1 MNRRLLVM
9 MMKRR
14 TGGVR
19 LRSQD
24 HHPGEAGASVTPT
37 VHLITTRGMI
47 MMIDICYFK
56 NIFSF
61 YWSNEPR
68 LKEIKRMV
76 KSHDDCRA
84 HYNESL
90 GVSSY
95 IAKQRMTKLC
105 IYQEREIDVGAEYK
119 MISETEFQFI
129 DKKQEFYTQKQ
140 TQPSVGDSGAPVFS
154 FLGRFLTD
162 LR

>member
-1 MNRRLLVM
+1 
-9 MMKRR
+9 
-14 TGGVR
+14 
-19 LRSQD
+19 
-24 HHPGEAGASVTPT
+24 
-37 VHLITTRGMI
+37 
-47 MMIDICYFK
+47 
-56 NIFSF
+56 
-61 YWSNEPR
+61 
-68 LKEIKRMV
+68 MV

-154 FLGRFLTD
+154 FLGRFITD
-162 LR
+162 LQ